1 METKKSDILFSIELD
16 NNHVPEKI
24 KWSAED
30 GGVNEQET
38 KATLISVWDDKKMEA
53 LRVDLWTKD
62 MPMDHMKRFIHQIF
76 LSLANTYERATN
88 DKNVADSITEFAEK
102 YAKESKIK

>member
-1 METKKSDILFSIELD
+1 MKKSDILFQIELD
-16 NNHVPEKI
+16 ENHVPEKI

-30 GGVNEQET
+30 GGINAEET

-53 LRVDLWTKD
+53 LRVDLWTKE

-88 DKNVADSITEFAEK
+88 DKAVSESILDFAEQF
-102 YAKESKIK
+102 AKESKIK